1 MYPILCSV
9 AAVAGFVL
17 VGCSEP
23 VHSQPEG
30 NSLRT
35 PEQNESKDPQ
45 TSDPVA
51 GPKAVC
57 FESQKRPGDL
67 AWENDRIGFRIYGL
81 ASKSTGKVSSAPD
94 IWCKKVRYPV
104 VRKFYNQ
111 GKSYH
116 KDWGEGLD
124 FYSMGLACG
133 AGGSGIWDG
142 QKLHMPPLWK
152 DYRILEDRGDKVVFE
167 LKLGPW
173 KADGRELTETRK
185 ITLAEGENLYKAR
198 SVYEVLSGSEEKLT
212 VGVGIG
218 MLKDKGTFQAD
229 PKRGTL
235 IYWSEE
241 SGKDGHVGIA
251 VVVDPDQWQG
261 TKDLGHS
268 QIILLPAQPGE
279 EVTYYAGACWSKGLD
294 FSSLEQWQEYVTEFS
309 KERFEKEE

>member
-1 MYPILCSV
+1 M

-17 VGCSEP
+17 AGCSEP
-23 VHSQPEG
+23 VNSQPEG
-30 NSLRT
+30 NSLKT
-35 PEQNESKDPQ
+35 PGQEVSQGQQDDDPAKEAVQ
-45 TSDPVA
+45 EPV
-51 GPKAVC
+51 AVC
-57 FESQKRPGDL
+57 FESRRRPGDL
-67 AWENDRIGFRIYGL
+67 AWENDRIGLRIYGL
-81 ASKSTGKVSSAPD
+81 ASGSTGKVSSAPD

-152 DYRILEDRGDKVVFE
+152 KQRILQAQGDKAVFE
-167 LKLGPW
+167 LELGPW

-185 ITLAEGENLYKAR
+185 ITLAEGENLYKAQ
-198 SVYEVLSGSEEKLT
+198 SVYEVLSGSQEKLT

-218 MLKDKGTFQAD
+218 KLKGKGTFRVDAEN
-229 PKRGTL
+229 GTL
-235 IYWSEE
+235 VYWSEE

-251 VVVDPDQWQG
+251 VVVDPEKWQG

-268 QIILLPAQPGE
+268 QVILLPAQPGE

-294 FSSLEQWQEYVTEFS
+294 FSSLAQWQEYVTKFS